1 MFHVEQFEAVE
12 NLLRHLVGFEP
23 SAIRQEFM
31 RNAHLWKMSGQV
43 IVPRGTPG
51 VASSLSKP
59 LVPHGTSDCRLIVP
73 RETILR
79 ARK

>member
-43 IVPRGTPG
+43 IVPR
-51 VASSLSKP
+51 
-59 LVPHGTSDCRLIVP
+59 
-73 RETILR
+73 ETILR
-79 ARK
+79 ARKWPTCMSASWN